1 MFQPQG
7 VYVAM
12 LTPFGEDGSINE
24 EILRRMV
31 DFQIDRGVDGL
42 FPVSSVGEIVHMTQ
56 EERVR
61 LMEIVVDQSAGRVP
75 VTPGVGTSH
84 PAHSIFLAQR
94 AKELGCSAVVIA
106 PPHFYK
112 ISDEMVEKY
121 YETIADAVDIPIILY
136 NIPLFTQPLHYDVVK
151 RLSRRPNIVGMK
163 DSSGSMVDLI
173 HFMDKVRL
181 VGEQLTFLTG
191 REDTFFPAL
200 MLGAK
205 GCMTAMS
212 GILPEV
218 MVGIYR
224 AWKAG
229 DYDKARELQFSVLL
243 LIRACF
249 SLPFP
254 LGFKIALEVRGFPMG
269 PPKQPLS
276 EAERFKYRT
285 MRSRIQKIMGPMLE
299 RIEGRKEVA
308 ARADSR
314 PEPMHPMS
322 DSAKA

>member
-31 DFQIDRGVDGL
+31 DFQIERAVDGL

-121 YETIADAVDIPIILY
+121 YETIADAVNIPIILY

-181 VGEQLTFLTG
+181 VGEQMTFLTG

-205 GCMTAMS
+205 GCMTAMT

-299 RIEGRKEVA
+299 RIEGRNEVA